1 MSSAMIMRAA
11 RYTARTGWSGT
22 LQRVNEVLVVGMG
35 VAGLA
40 VGGVLDPFGQRMAE
54 RSWADEQRRR
64 MAGEAA
70 SVAQQVSL
78 DEEATTTTDDATTVA
93 ADVTGVADIPHLV
106 VQGSSTVR
114 TVSAAILTGGLFVG
128 LAVHFGAD
136 LVLAPFAV
144 FFATLVVVSV
154 TDLSYR
160 LVPRWLIYG
169 SSVVIAPLLVASA
182 GVDHRWGH
190 LSGAA
195 IGAAVAFALFFAVWW
210 FVPRGMGYGDVRLSG
225 LIGMATGYLSLVHT
239 YLSFLSGFVVGLV
252 FGVVMMGILGSGR
265 KTRIPFAPAL
275 AVGAVLAVFFGSHL
289 AQSFF
294 GTGS

>member
-1 MSSAMIMRAA
+1 MSSAMITRAA
-11 RYTARTGWSGT
+11 RYTARTDRSGT
-22 LQRVNEVLVVGMG
+22 LQHVNEVLVVGMG

-54 RSWADEQRRR
+54 RSRADEQRRR
-64 MAGEAA
+64 MAGEAESAGQELPPGEVA
-70 SVAQQVSL
+70 SRTS
-78 DEEATTTTDDATTVA
+78 DA
-93 ADVTGVADIPHLV
+93 ADATGVADVPHLV
-106 VQGSSTVR
+106 VHGSSTIR
-114 TVSAAILTGGLFVG
+114 TASAAILTGGLFVG

-136 LVLAPFAV
+136 LVVAPFAV
-144 FFATLVVVSV
+144 FFATLVVVSL

-195 IGAAVAFALFFAVWW
+195 IGALAAFAAFFAVWW

-225 LIGMATGYLSLVHT
+225 LIGMSTGYLSLVHT
-239 YLSFLSGFVVGLV
+239 YLAFLSGFVVGLV

-275 AVGAVLAVFFGSHL
+275 AVGAVVAVFFGSHL